1 MIKILALP
9 LIILFCTVSI
19 SRGEKD
25 SVISENDTLKV
36 WIYFKMG
43 CSKVENRFLI
53 DYPDRT
59 KKRLD
64 KVGWITR
71 ECDYIP
77 EQRII
82 EQIRECVIKVKRYS
96 RILDAISAEVSHSQI
111 LRIRELGFVDRVEP
125 VRVFVKKNYINEQEE
140 IWERRFK
147 KQCGIFGYGRSF
159 EQLEQINIPAV
170 HDSGFAGAGVR
181 IALFDTGFR
190 KEHLAFRR
198 IINEGR
204 LISEYDFVFEDEN
217 VQDEIP
223 DDTTKEGRQNSHG
236 TAVWSIISGFVPDTL
251 IGAAYNAEFLL
262 AKTERLG
269 SETTEEEDNYVA
281 AIEWAD
287 YWGADIIS
295 TSLAYRD
302 FDDFEYEFEDLD
314 GETAVTTK
322 AVNWAFKRG
331 ILVVTAAGNWAS
343 KYPDGGLYTPADA
356 FGALSVGAVDS
367 SGSITGFSS
376 HGPTADGRIKPDLC
390 AMGVGNFFAWD
401 DTKEAYRTGGGTSFA
416 TPIIAGA
423 AALIIERYPGWGP
436 DAVIQELKRSAS
448 MADEPDDYYGW
459 GIPDIWKVIFGRED
473 IGFPKISLVRS
484 KITVFPNPSSDVAN
498 LFFEWGRSSLLIK
511 APVQLKIFDIMGR
524 IIWSK
529 NIVAGSEGLREMIA
543 WDLMDNSCRRVPSG
557 VYFVYLKSGRDE
569 KISKISV
576 SH

>member
-25 SVISENDTLKV
+25 SMISENDTLKV

-59 KKRLD
+59 KRRLD
-64 KVGWITR
+64 KVGWVTR
-71 ECDYIP
+71 ECDYLPNQFWI
-77 EQRII
+77 EEIRKHVIRI
-82 EQIRECVIKVKRYS
+82 KSYS
-96 RILDAISAEVSHSQI
+96 RILCAVSAEVERNEIDLIQQI
-111 LRIRELGFVDRVEP
+111 Y
-125 VRVFVKKNYINEQEE
+125 FVKKI
-140 IWERRFK
+140 RSVKTLK
-147 KQCGIFGYGRSF
+147 KIGKLDDIESIKEGILGKFGLSNTYGFSYT
-159 EQLEQINIPAV
+159 QLNQIDIPKV
-170 HDSGFAGAGVR
+170 HDLGVTGAGVR
-181 IALFDTGFR
+181 IAIFDTGFR
-190 KEHLAFRR
+190 KDHQAFKR
-198 IINEGR
+198 IIEERR
-204 LISEYDFVFEDEN
+204 LISEYDFIFNDEN
-217 VQDEIP
+217 VQDEIIA
-223 DDTTKEGRQNSHG
+223 DTTIEGRQNSHG
-236 TAVWSIISGFVPDTL
+236 TSVWSIIGGFVPDAL

-269 SETTEEEDNYVA
+269 SETRVEEDNYVA

-287 YWGADIIS
+287 SLSADIIS
-295 TSLAYRD
+295 TSIAYRD

-314 GETAVTTK
+314 GETAVTTR

-343 KYPDGGLYTPADA
+343 AYPDGGLYTPADA

-367 SGSITGFSS
+367 NGSITGFSS

-390 AMGVGNFFAWD
+390 AMGKGNYMARDITPNSWG
-401 DTKEAYRTGGGTSFA
+401 YGSGTSFA
-416 TPIIAGA
+416 TPLIAGA

-436 DAVIQELKRSAS
+436 DAVIQELKRGAS

-473 IGFPKISLVRS
+473 TGFPKISLARS
-484 KITVFPNPSSDVAN
+484 TITVFPNPSSDVVN
-498 LFFEWGRSSLLIK
+498 LFFEWSRSSLLIK
-511 APVQLKIFDIMGR
+511 GPVQIKIFDIIGR
-524 IIWSK
+524 VIWSK

-543 WDLMDNSCRRVPSG
+543 WNLMDNSCRKVPAG
-557 VYFVYLKSGRDE
+557 IYFVYLKSGRDE
-569 KISKISV
+569 KIGKISV